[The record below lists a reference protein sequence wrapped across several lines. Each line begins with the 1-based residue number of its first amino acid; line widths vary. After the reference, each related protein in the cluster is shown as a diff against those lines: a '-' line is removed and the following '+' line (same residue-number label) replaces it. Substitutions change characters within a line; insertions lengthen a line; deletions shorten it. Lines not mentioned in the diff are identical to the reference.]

1 MGTRR
6 QAINSSECQGYS
18 PSLCVLS
25 QHRITALNSLW
36 DGGQLAHAPHPI
48 SHKFA
53 YVSCKQNQLARE
65 TKTAGYYEGVPFI
78 GREFLWRGTQCSSPM
93 NILSVSVSLSLA
105 LSGWLVFLSDQGEA
119 FLTSSVSH
127 HHHLHCRSPRW
138 HTLMDRS
145 RCKSLHVTCTL
156 PPHTLKHSR
165 MWSTLQTNSGSTLST
180 IHVSL
185 QVQYSYQCNLLF
197 IVQGHFIQGWQLSFL
212 NLEPPTTVTVK
223 GVCLVVCTQMWEF
236 PKWHE
241 ILQTHLRT

>member
-1 MGTRR
+1 MRWGT
-6 QAINSSECQGYS
+6 ACSCAS
-18 PSLCVLS
+18 PNISQVCLCIMQTEPAS
-25 QHRITALNSLW
+25 QRDK
-36 DGGQLAHAPHPI
+36 DGWL
-48 SHKFA
+48 
-53 YVSCKQNQLARE
+53 
-65 TKTAGYYEGVPFI
+65 
-78 GREFLWRGTQCSSPM
+78 LWRSSFHRKGIPM
-93 NILSVSVSLSLA
+93 KRNPMLLYIICICLSLA

-212 NLEPPTTVTVK
+212 NLEPSTTVTVK

-241 ILQTHLRT
+241 ILQTHLHT